1 MTQTHPSTAPHETR
15 EAITAHADSYHR
27 FMLGLK
33 WTVVHL
39 ATLMVWFTVWFATDA
54 GFWGGLFAAVVVY
67 AGGVYA
73 MTSFLAHSTE
83 RDNPDALDLGLHH

>member
-1 MTQTHPSTAPHETR
+1 MTQSLSPSAPHESR

-39 ATLMVWFTVWFATDA
+39 ATLIVWFTVWFCSDG

-67 AGGVYA
+67 AAGVYT
-73 MTSFLAHSTE
+73 MNTFLAHSTE
-83 RDNPDALDLGLHH
+83 RDNPDALGLGLHH